1 MKIFTK
7 MLILAMLLVAL
18 YSQSYQVSQDHNA
31 AMAPVGNVVS
41 GTHSSSSSG
50 SESSAQEVSYYTNED
65 GSFLYID
72 GSGQQGSN
80 SLGDR
85 SQNDANLFA

>member
-1 MKIFTK
+1 MKIFTR

-18 YSQSYQVSQDHNA
+18 YSQSYHVSQENNVA
-31 AMAPVGNVVS
+31 VAPVGNVVS
-41 GTHSSSSSG
+41 PTIAAFSAS

-85 SQNDANLFA
+85 NKNDANLFA